1 MASSALRWLI
11 AGLVAAIC
19 AAAGSATAPIDTMAA
34 IRERG
39 EIRLGHRES
48 SFPLSFVAKD
58 GTPSGYSIDICLRVV
73 DAIRAEL
80 KRPDLKVRYVMLSPS
95 DRIPAIVDG
104 RVDIECGSTTNTIER
119 RKSVEFSFTTFMAGA
134 RILTRTDSG
143 IRSTGDLRGKRI
155 SVTAKTTT
163 EDVIRS
169 FDAGL
174 ALGLKIVTAADHAA
188 SFAMFENGAVDAVVN
203 DDVNLLGLMVR
214 SDRARHYAFVGK
226 NLSAEPLSIAYRR
239 SDPYFE
245 RVVDGAVAT
254 LFYGREVYGLYAKWF
269 ESAAPSLPMSLQ
281 MRENIKFPNKHGAI

>member
-11 AGLVAAIC
+11 AGLVATIC
-19 AAAGSATAPIDTMAA
+19 AAAGNATAPTDTMAA

-73 DAIRAEL
+73 DAIRAEF

-143 IRSTGDLRGKRI
+143 IRSIADLRGKRV

-214 SDRARHYAFVGK
+214 SDKARHYAFVGK

-254 LFYGREVYGLYAKWF
+254 LFYSRDVYGLYAKWF

-281 MRENIKFPNKHGAI
+281 MRENIKFPNKHGAL